1 MIRHFEAYGDKSPDS
16 LENKM
21 SICHRNEVFAQYCSE
36 MEQSGEKLVKKNR
49 FYEIWS
55 SLFPYVVNRPWCDI
69 PGKCKICHE
78 IDKLR
83 KTSNSIAVQLALQKA
98 HLLHR
103 GGLFN
108 KERAEYKTRC
118 LEALM
123 QDPQNPS
130 IMSIIIDGMDNNKCR
145 CPYLGRQATFS
156 NPVPQHI
163 IGVKEHGYVSFVYM

>member
-21 SICHRNEVFAQYCSE
+21 SICHRNEVFKQYCSE

-83 KTSNSIAVQLALQKA
+83 KLPTLWQSS
-98 HLLHR
+98 LLFKKLICCTVVGYSTKSGQNIKLVVLKLLCR
-103 GGLFN
+103 
-108 KERAEYKTRC
+108 TRR
-118 LEALM
+118 
-123 QDPQNPS
+123 
-130 IMSIIIDGMDNNKCR
+130 I
-145 CPYLGRQATFS
+145 RQ
-156 NPVPQHI
+156 
-163 IGVKEHGYVSFVYM
+163 